1 MERVWAWCG
10 GTTRRRSG
18 ATSVEGCGRCGE
30 PVRIMTEVTDWRGSA
45 PHATQFNL
53 LGKAGFPAY
62 AQRREGGS
70 MPLPASPGLSSTS
83 SFPGSIPACGQHRCG
98 GFLTSSPASV
108 VNARA
113 PHSVSEISVRGDGP
127 TFGGGGCGSV
137 STGEVLPGQED
148 RAARQYWDP
157 SGLPCPGN
165 EAFACD
171 QN

>member
-1 MERVWAWCG
+1 MGVVWGHNKAQKWCNFCG
-10 GTTRRRSG
+10 GVWEVWRTG
-18 ATSVEGCGRCGE
+18 PDYDWGNGLEG
-30 PVRIMTEVTDWRGSA
+30 VRASRH
-45 PHATQFNL
+45 PFNL

-127 TFGGGGCGSV
+127 TFGGDGCGSF
-137 STGEVLPGQED
+137 STGKLSRDKRIG
-148 RAARQYWDP
+148 RLANHWDP